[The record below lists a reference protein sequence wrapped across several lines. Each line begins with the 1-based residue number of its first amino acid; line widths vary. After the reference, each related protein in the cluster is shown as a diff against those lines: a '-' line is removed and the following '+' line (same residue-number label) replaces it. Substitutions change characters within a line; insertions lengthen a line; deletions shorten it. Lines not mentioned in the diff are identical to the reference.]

1 LIELALATANN
12 QTAPTMNEATNH
24 KSISTLP
31 ILFRSALFAG
41 VGRVTSN
48 FVTLE
53 ELRNRTMLRGRENFD
68 RFRAKAKI
76 ATRHVGKS
84 HQL

>member
-1 LIELALATANN
+1 
-12 QTAPTMNEATNH
+12 MNEATNH

-31 ILFRSALFAG
+31 ILFQSALFAG
-41 VGRVTSN
+41 IGRVTSN

-53 ELRNRTMLRGRENFD
+53 ELKSGTMFRGRENFD
-68 RFRAKAKI
+68 RFRAQAKI
-76 ATRHVGKS
+76 ATRHVWKS